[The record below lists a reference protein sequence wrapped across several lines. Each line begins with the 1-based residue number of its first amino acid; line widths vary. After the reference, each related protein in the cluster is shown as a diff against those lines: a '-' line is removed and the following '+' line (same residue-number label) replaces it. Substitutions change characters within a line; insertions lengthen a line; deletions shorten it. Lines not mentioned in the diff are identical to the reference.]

1 MDDETLKSLLSTAQ
15 TVAVVGLSTQAE
27 KPSVA
32 VAKVLVDAGYDV
44 IPVHPTATE
53 ILGRKVYD
61 ALADIPVPVDI
72 VDVFRPSGEA
82 PGIAR
87 QAAEIGAGALW
98 LQLGITSDEARTT
111 AEGAGLLF
119 VEDTCIGATTLRL
132 GNTARDAR

>member
-1 MDDETLKSLLSTAQ
+1 MDDKTLKSLLDAAR
-15 TVAVVGLSTQAE
+15 TVAVVGLSTQAD

-32 VAKVLVDAGYDV
+32 VANVLVDAGYDV

-53 ILGRKVYD
+53 ILGRQAY
-61 ALADIPVPVDI
+61 ATLAEIPVPVDV

-98 LQLGITSDEARTT
+98 LQLGITSDEARAT
-111 AEGAGLLF
+111 AEGAGLRF